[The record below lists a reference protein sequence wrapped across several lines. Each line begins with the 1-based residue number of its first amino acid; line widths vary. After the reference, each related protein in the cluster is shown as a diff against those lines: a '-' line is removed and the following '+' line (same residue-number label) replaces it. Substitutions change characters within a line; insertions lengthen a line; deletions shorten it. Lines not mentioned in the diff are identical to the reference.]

1 MGRDDIVEQA
11 ALRTGLSKERV
22 RAVLNAI
29 LDVKRDALENGE
41 PVVLEHFG
49 TYRLRRNPPR
59 LAQDFQNG
67 ERILLGESTTVRFKP
82 ARSFGDRINRRAA
95 TSSRRIA

>member
-11 ALRTGLSKERV
+11 ALKTGLPKERV

-29 LDVKRDALENGE
+29 LDVKVKALESGE

-59 LAQDFQNG
+59 LAQDFQTG
-67 ERILLGESTTVRFKP
+67 ERIKLGESTTVRFKP
-82 ARSFGDRINRRAA
+82 ARSFGDRINRSAA
-95 TSSRRIA
+95 TSSRQIA